1 MISQFIKKLQQLK
14 FVNNKPQNT
23 EKLKK
28 RNTRTERYIATIT
41 VEILTYFSQYLI
53 KFLKLKK
60 KFFQIFKKISK
71 DTENKNNITNRP
83 DLMCVCVYSTQEYVL
98 FLADKK
104 YLGKV
109 TTYKHKKSFGKFK
122 KT

>member
-28 RNTRTERYIATIT
+28 RNTRTERYIAIIT

-60 KFFQIFKKISK
+60 NFFF
-71 DTENKNNITNRP
+71 R
-83 DLMCVCVYSTQEYVL
+83 
-98 FLADKK
+98 FL
-104 YLGKV
+104 
-109 TTYKHKKSFGKFK
+109 KKSVKIQK
-122 KT
+122 IKITSQTDLI

>member
-28 RNTRTERYIATIT
+28 RNTRTERYIAIIT

-60 KFFQIFKKISK
+60 KFF
-71 DTENKNNITNRP
+71 R
-83 DLMCVCVYSTQEYVL
+83 
-98 FLADKK
+98 FL
-104 YLGKV
+104 
-109 TTYKHKKSFGKFK
+109 KKSVKIQK
-122 KT
+122 IKITSQTDLI

>member
-28 RNTRTERYIATIT
+28 RNTRTERYIAIIT

-60 KFFQIFKKISK
+60 NFFLDF
-71 DTENKNNITNRP
+71 
-83 DLMCVCVYSTQEYVL
+83 
-98 FLADKK
+98 
-104 YLGKV
+104 
-109 TTYKHKKSFGKFK
+109 
-122 KT
+122 